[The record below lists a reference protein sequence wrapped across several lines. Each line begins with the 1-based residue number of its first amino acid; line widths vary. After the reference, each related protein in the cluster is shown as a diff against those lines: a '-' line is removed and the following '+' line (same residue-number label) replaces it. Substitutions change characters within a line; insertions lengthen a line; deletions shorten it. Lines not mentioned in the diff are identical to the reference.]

1 MVFSHQLIHWKF
13 SFFKISFVPSLM
25 QWKTKYNS
33 LEVITMLPQ
42 KNFCPIV
49 SATTY
54 IWILNSRQT
63 STAIF
68 FSLPISLS
76 LKQFYDCRVQRG
88 LIKLSFLV
96 LFSLKKYCKNYQ
108 TFAQNSPVLCQAQN
122 VSGMN
127 KNQPITNLRFK
138 IFTSFFDKA
147 RKVFS

>member
-96 LFSLKKYCKNYQ
+96 LLSFKKIVRITKHLPKIRQFCAKRKM
-108 TFAQNSPVLCQAQN
+108 FQAWIK
-122 VSGMN
+122 SA
-127 KNQPITNLRFK
+127 
-138 IFTSFFDKA
+138 S
-147 RKVFS
+147 